1 MPQTTPLTPEQI
13 ETVKSVYDAIGVLT
27 VRDNVTFPEG
37 KAAEYGKHFAPVRKH
52 MTNGREIRDP
62 LIRHRRVISTVFADS
77 HIFKGGVP
85 IGVTEIWQPKGIAEL
100 GGDPTLQLMAHKND
114 ICMSELKRL
123 KSLAYGTKWMSQEE
137 RLADERMKEEMR
149 QKRKI
154 SDLDPA
160 AATGKALADALATA
174 LSNAGISGGG
184 AAVAT
189 AAKVNLKQRIVEIEG
204 KRKRRWFVED
214 ESEERLAGPF
224 LNEQQARSAIEEL
237 DS

>member
-184 AAVAT
+184 AAVALQLDQFPD
-189 AAKVNLKQRIVEIEG
+189 APLGVGAGERRQPHQQEARQLFRPGERRLQYVAKDHLGECT
-204 KRKRRWFVED
+204 
-214 ESEERLAGPF
+214 
-224 LNEQQARSAIEEL
+224 
-237 DS
+237 